1 MAAIMANIKGQR
13 REVGTKGKLNQLKK
27 QGYIPG
33 IVYGKTKESLPVAVD
48 SRQVKKIFSTYGS
61 RGLFNLEI
69 EGEEKPVTVLLRE
82 MQTHPVNGE
91 LIHLDFFAIDMNEE
105 ITSEVPIVIEG
116 EEEIIR
122 KGGILQLGVK
132 EVEVECLPKDLPEA
146 VICDISALEIG
157 DHLTVGDLKA
167 PEGVKIIS
175 DPDSIVVTILAPK
188 VTEGEET
195 PATEETAEA

>member
-13 REVGTKGKLNQLKK
+13 RETGTKGKLNQLKR
-27 QGYIPG
+27 QGYVPG
-33 IVYGKTKESLPVAVD
+33 IVYGKTREALPVAVN
-48 SRQVKKIFSTYGS
+48 SRHINKIFSTYGS

-82 MQTHPVNGE
+82 MQTHPVTRE
-91 LIHLDFFAIDMNEE
+91 IVHLDFFAIDMNEE

-116 EEEIIR
+116 EEEILK

-132 EVEVECLPKDLPEA
+132 EVEVECLPKDLPEEI
-146 VICDISALEIG
+146 VCDISSLEIG
-157 DHLTVGDLKA
+157 DHITVGDLKA
-167 PEGVKIIS
+167 PQGVRIIS

-188 VTEGEET
+188 VTED
-195 PATEETAEA
+195 AETAETEEASEA